1 MPHHSETYSKAA
13 RSTSTRSFGDPP
25 SLLER
30 DWDLHNLHPVGHSHH
45 KHVRGEMLP
54 SNVQFVDDL
63 GKGLSSD
70 SAERAS
76 YVRESDPSPV
86 LYVKELHLDHLCE
99 E

>member
-1 MPHHSETYSKAA
+1 
-13 RSTSTRSFGDPP
+13 
-25 SLLER
+25 
-30 DWDLHNLHPVGHSHH
+30 
-45 KHVRGEMLP
+45 MLP